1 MKGIVITILVIA
13 ALVVIC
19 ASVQSSYDG
28 KAKIVLKLVQIPPT
42 PTPIPAQSS
51 STDSFGLVP
60 ESFGFPV
67 VDVPHGS
74 ILQATVLYSEDP
86 ALKVGDSCSL
96 LIDYDNSNVPADMQ
110 SGLLDKLLS
119 GAIVGVND
127 YTLNGG
133 QVDVNLQNTASWEQK
148 IFIVD
153 MSQATPGESSNPFRI
168 DMNMFKDFSTTLPLG
183 NAVTTTTPTAT
194 PVPSVTPTPSLTI
207 SNMDPL
213 IPDTSPIQ
221 SPLSGL
227 SGGFDSLIGHFFGW

>member
-1 MKGIVITILVIA
+1 MRLKGIVITILVVA

-19 ASVQSSYDG
+19 ASVQSTYDG

-42 PTPIPAQSS
+42 PTPMPAQSTS
-51 STDSFGLVP
+51 SSFAEVP
-60 ESFGFPV
+60 TSFGFPV
-67 VDVPHGS
+67 VDVPHGT

-96 LIDYDNSNVPADMQ
+96 LVDYDNSNVPAAMQ

-133 QVDVNLQNTASWEQK
+133 QVDVDLQNTASWDKK

-168 DMNMFKDFSTTLPLG
+168 DLNMFKDFSTTFPSDSMIS
-183 NAVTTTTPTAT
+183 TSTPTAIPAPYATQDHTLT
-194 PVPSVTPTPSLTI
+194 PYGPIGVIVSVTP
-207 SNMDPL
+207 
-213 IPDTSPIQ
+213 SPA
-221 SPLSGL
+221 LGL